1 MIGFSSFS
9 AQMRPALAGVV
20 LGATLLAASCQN
32 VPNGF
37 PDLTA
42 GLNARQPAPAD
53 PAAQAPAVLPPAN
66 GEVIGAGPVRIAMLI
81 PKSAPGNAGVAASSL
96 RNAAILAMEDFG
108 SSIQLVVKDT
118 GGVATMATDA
128 AGEAFNEG
136 ASLVLGPLF
145 AGNVSAVSGVLSPR
159 GKMMIAF
166 SSDRTVAGPGV
177 YLQSYLPDAMIA
189 RTLNHA
195 AGAGVKR
202 IVAIVPGG
210 QFGTLA
216 EQVAVRTL
224 TSAGGQVTKVVRYA
238 YDDGSVERAVD
249 EAAPFVADADGI
261 FIPDGGTSPGALAAA
276 FARKGTPLAGKR
288 LLGTAQWSG
297 SDLSNPVFN
306 GAWYADS
313 DTSRQGEF
321 ISRYKQKFGS
331 DPVPFATLAYDAVA
345 LASGLARNG
354 GTSAFTRQ
362 AIEQPG
368 GYNGYG
374 GVFRFR
380 ADGTNERGYAVY
392 EVGPGGTRIVS
403 PAPRSF
409 TVGG

>member
-159 GKMMIAF
+159 RIEM
-166 SSDRTVAGPGV
+166 SQ
-177 YLQSYLPDAMIA
+177 LLP
-189 RTLNHA
+189 
-195 AGAGVKR
+195 
-202 IVAIVPGG
+202 
-210 QFGTLA
+210 
-216 EQVAVRTL
+216 
-224 TSAGGQVTKVVRYA
+224 
-238 YDDGSVERAVD
+238 
-249 EAAPFVADADGI
+249 
-261 FIPDGGTSPGALAAA
+261 
-276 FARKGTPLAGKR
+276 
-288 LLGTAQWSG
+288 
-297 SDLSNPVFN
+297 
-306 GAWYADS
+306 
-313 DTSRQGEF
+313 
-321 ISRYKQKFGS
+321 
-331 DPVPFATLAYDAVA
+331 
-345 LASGLARNG
+345 
-354 GTSAFTRQ
+354 
-362 AIEQPG
+362 
-368 GYNGYG
+368 
-374 GVFRFR
+374 
-380 ADGTNERGYAVY
+380 
-392 EVGPGGTRIVS
+392 
-403 PAPRSF
+403 
-409 TVGG
+409 